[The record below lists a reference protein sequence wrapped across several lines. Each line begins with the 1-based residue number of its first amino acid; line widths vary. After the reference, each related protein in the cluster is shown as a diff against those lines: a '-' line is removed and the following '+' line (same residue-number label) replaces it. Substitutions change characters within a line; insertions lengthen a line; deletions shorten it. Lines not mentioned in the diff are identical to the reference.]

1 MTTKEL
7 VKKVDMLDAM
17 LTQAMKEVRRLT
29 DEVERLKLTKSEEH
43 IMGCKKKSGGTKKK

>member
-29 DEVERLKLTKSEEH
+29 DEVERIKLSRNQGYNYHGLQKE
-43 IMGCKKKSGGTKKK
+43 IWRD

>member
-29 DEVERLKLTKSEEH
+29 DEVERIKLSRNQE
-43 IMGCKKKSGGTKKK
+43 